1 MPRRELPAALLA
13 GPFRLSDLRRW
24 GLPDQLVRTRRFR
37 RLFHGVYAASCLP
50 DTLRL
55 RVEAA
60 ALILPAS
67 AVFSHHT
74 AAGLRDLPVPSSSHL
89 HVTVPPG
96 TAAPRGNG
104 ILAPRASV
112 EGGAVTTSRGVRTTT
127 PVRTFLDLGRSIG
140 LIDVV
145 VLGDAMVRRSL
156 ASVGELQDAASRASG
171 RGSSAIRT
179 AAPLVRGRV
188 DSPMETRVRLLLAL
202 AGLPDPEPGVE
213 VLDDHRWSPRSTSP
227 TPCNGS
233 RSNTTVT
240 CTGSANASGVTM

>member
-1 MPRRELPAALLA
+1 MISDHAEKGAAPALLT

-24 GLPDQLVRTRRFR
+24 GLPDQLVRTRQFR

-74 AAGLRDLPVPSSSHL
+74 AAGLRDLPVPSTSHL

-104 ILAPRASV
+104 ILAHRASV
-112 EGGAVTTSRGVRTTT
+112 EGAVTTSRGVRTST
-127 PVRTFLDLGRSIG
+127 PVRTFLDLSRSIG
-140 LIDVV
+140 LIDAV

-156 ASVGELQDAASRASG
+156 ASVGELKDAANRASG
-171 RGSSAIRT
+171 RGSSATRATDRDRIR
-179 AAPLVRGRV
+179 R
-188 DSPMETRVRLLLAL
+188 
-202 AGLPDPEPGVE
+202 
-213 VLDDHRWSPRSTSP
+213 
-227 TPCNGS
+227 
-233 RSNTTVT
+233 
-240 CTGSANASGVTM
+240 